1 MCGVRQVP
9 VEGLKP
15 QAAEGQEGDD
25 KDAVIRDL
33 KRQLAASKRKKHIR
47 LSAPLQQVGQQEE
60 DDMGSPG
67 HWAVSA
73 ARPRRSS
80 LPGDV
85 SIGCAFAGPLCVLAC
100 DAPPPPMDCC
110 RLEINSFCKVGR
122 LGWVG
127 GRGMHKLDGIRSA
140 CHPSRRN
147 PMCPPPPHFCLLGRC
162 ALPTPASTL
171 APATS
176 SSSDVENEGEGGEV
190 GRLRKKT
197 ASLEAAL
204 RREHSRVVELEG
216 ALRQHTTLQRY
227 SREEAMV
234 RGHLPKPE

>member
-1 MCGVRQVP
+1 M
-9 VEGLKP
+9 KP

-47 LSAPLQQVGQQEE
+47 LSAPLQQVGQQGE

-100 DAPPPPMDCC
+100 DAPPPLRWIVAGLKSVPHVKWG
-110 RLEINSFCKVGR
+110 E
-122 LGWVG
+122 WVG
-127 GRGMHKLDGIRSA
+127 GRGKGDA
-140 CHPSRRN
+140 
-147 PMCPPPPHFCLLGRC
+147 
-162 ALPTPASTL
+162 
-171 APATS
+171 
-176 SSSDVENEGEGGEV
+176 
-190 GRLRKKT
+190 
-197 ASLEAAL
+197 
-204 RREHSRVVELEG
+204 
-216 ALRQHTTLQRY
+216 
-227 SREEAMV
+227 
-234 RGHLPKPE
+234 

>member
-1 MCGVRQVP
+1 MP
-9 VEGLKP
+9 
-15 QAAEGQEGDD
+15 
-25 KDAVIRDL
+25 
-33 KRQLAASKRKKHIR
+33 
-47 LSAPLQQVGQQEE
+47 
-60 DDMGSPG
+60 
-67 HWAVSA
+67 
-73 ARPRRSS
+73 
-80 LPGDV
+80 
-85 SIGCAFAGPLCVLAC
+85 
-100 DAPPPPMDCC
+100 
-110 RLEINSFCKVGR
+110 
-122 LGWVG
+122 
-127 GRGMHKLDGIRSA
+127 
-140 CHPSRRN
+140 
-147 PMCPPPPHFCLLGRC
+147 PPPPHFSLIGRC

-176 SSSDVENEGEGGEV
+176 SSNAVSDVENEGEGGEV

>member
-47 LSAPLQQVGQQEE
+47 LSAPLQQVGQQGE

-85 SIGCAFAGPLCVLAC
+85 SIGCAFAARRAC
-100 DAPPPPMDCC
+100 LRVMPPPLRWIVAGLKSIPHVKWGD
-110 RLEINSFCKVGR
+110 
-122 LGWVG
+122 WVG
-127 GRGMHKLDGIRSA
+127 
-140 CHPSRRN
+140 
-147 PMCPPPPHFCLLGRC
+147 
-162 ALPTPASTL
+162 
-171 APATS
+171 
-176 SSSDVENEGEGGEV
+176 
-190 GRLRKKT
+190 
-197 ASLEAAL
+197 
-204 RREHSRVVELEG
+204 
-216 ALRQHTTLQRY
+216 
-227 SREEAMV
+227 
-234 RGHLPKPE
+234 